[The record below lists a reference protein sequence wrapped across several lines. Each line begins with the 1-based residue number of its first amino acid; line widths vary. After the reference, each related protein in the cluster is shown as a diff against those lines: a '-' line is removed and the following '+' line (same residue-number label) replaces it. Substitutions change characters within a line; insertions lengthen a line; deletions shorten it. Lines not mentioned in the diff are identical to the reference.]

1 MKNSKCTFI
10 LKINTWTMHTV
21 SPFQSFSTLL
31 FCKESS
37 TSILRQKV
45 GGRDF
50 DGYPSHKKYL
60 KFSGNESRPCGRLT
74 DLISLWSRKTSN
86 LRFTIFS
93 NALGLKLIFVY
104 SLASKNM
111 ASTISVP

>member
-1 MKNSKCTFI
+1 
-10 LKINTWTMHTV
+10 MHTI
-21 SPFQSFSTLL
+21 SLSQSFSTLL
-31 FCKESS
+31 FCRESS
-37 TSILRQKV
+37 TSILGQKV

-60 KFSGNESRPCGRLT
+60 KFFGNKSRPCGRLT

-86 LRFTIFS
+86 LKFTIFL
-93 NALGLKLIFVY
+93 NALELKLIFVY
-104 SLASKNM
+104 PVASKNM